1 MINSKARGRLTSAR
15 NAGSLLQGLAGRRE
29 GRAAELVV
37 DRGHRDAQAVRNK
50 IVNLHTIHTL
60 CADRIDHSGGM
71 AQENSANGGTGARAS
86 AHETTGGDDSPRH
99 RLRLPHF
106 IVHAPVGAGQMA
118 KRITSAVG
126 VKPCAPCEQRAARL
140 DRWLR
145 IEPRR

>member
-1 MINSKARGRLTSAR
+1 MIIRSGFASMPYCEN
-15 NAGSLLQGLAGRRE
+15 RRV
-29 GRAAELVV
+29 G
-37 DRGHRDAQAVRNK
+37 
-50 IVNLHTIHTL
+50 
-60 CADRIDHSGGM
+60 HSGGM
-71 AQENSANGGTGARAS
+71 AQQNSANDGTRARAS
-86 AHETTGGDDSPRH
+86 AHETTGGDDTPRY
-99 RLRLPHF
+99 RLRLPQF